1 MMNIEEI
8 RKRHDQDMLNYQHG
22 RQLMVVGSLV
32 SFGLKDRGV
41 LLECIAELEAQ
52 IESGLDL
59 SLRSRVCPHC
69 GKFNNPVTYGGKE
82 VSDG

>member
-52 IESGLDL
+52 LE
-59 SLRSRVCPHC
+59 VCPGGENHANPGRWGYDYCPNC
-69 GKFNNPVTYGGKE
+69 GGRVE